1 MRLLGSNTAVE
12 ISMGNVSNAILSALN
27 DDATVDDTNTTLVD
41 ESAVDDG
48 LFASN
53 YTVTLRVTDDQVA
66 SVVANAVTLNAA
78 RIDVIKPVEGTLSLT
93 LDQVR
98 NLQSLGFEFASGLVR
113 FSATSADS
121 LTFDEIYTLLNSGLK
136 LTDASQVSVSIPDG
150 DSRSTFATIKDLAS
164 RGVSFDGGTI
174 SLTQDDLKGSFN
186 VLQAQLLDAA
196 KSNIVFDTESV
207 SSWSLGKD
215 SNGTSLGNPNIN
227 ASDVTFLVNAGI
239 TLNDAVVNVTSTSD
253 VQTIVSNAFELLTA
267 GVKNLIFPQGYQY
280 QPVML
285 EQFLMPKI

>member
-1 MRLLGSNTAVE
+1 
-12 ISMGNVSNAILSALN
+12 MGNVSDAILSALN
-27 DDATVDDTNTTLVD
+27 DDATVDDVNTTLVD

-53 YTVTLRVTDDQVA
+53 YTVTLKVTDDQVA
-66 SVVANAVTLNAA
+66 SVVASTVTLNAA
-78 RIDVIKPVEGTLSLT
+78 GIDVIKPVEEHFPSRLTRFVICSLWGLSLH
-93 LDQVR
+93 QGWFG
-98 NLQSLGFEFASGLVR
+98 LGNI
-113 FSATSADS
+113 DS

-150 DSRSTFATIKDLAS
+150 DSRSTFSTIKDLAS

-174 SLTQDDLKGSFN
+174 TLTQDDLKGSFN

-227 ASDVTFLVNAGI
+227 A
-239 TLNDAVVNVTSTSD
+239 
-253 VQTIVSNAFELLTA
+253 
-267 GVKNLIFPQGYQY
+267 P
-280 QPVML
+280 M
-285 EQFLMPKI
+285 